1 MTVKHGE
8 GILPYPCE
16 QCTKAFFEPKE
27 LKNHIAITH
36 EGERPHSCSFCS
48 ETFTRKS
55 AMTRHIKRKHP
66 ENLQIHDATS
76 LWKKS
81 NEEVEDLEEVVTENL
96 L

>member
-8 GILPYPCE
+8 GILPYPCD
-16 QCTKAFFEPKE
+16 QCQKAFFEPKE
-27 LKNHIAITH
+27 LKNHISITY
-36 EGERPHSCSFCS
+36 EGERPHSCPSCS

-66 ENLQIHDATS
+66 ENLIHST

-81 NEEVEDLEEVVTENL
+81 NEEDEENLEEVVTENL